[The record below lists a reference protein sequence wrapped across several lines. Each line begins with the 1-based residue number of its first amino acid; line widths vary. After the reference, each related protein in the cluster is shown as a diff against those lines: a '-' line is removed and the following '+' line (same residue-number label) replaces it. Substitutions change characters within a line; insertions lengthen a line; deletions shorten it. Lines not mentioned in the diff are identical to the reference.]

1 MNAMYKQQMVLAA
14 QLFIDISE
22 DLIVTFMFFNNAG
35 REAKGYLHEKFI
47 DGIKKTEASIAKNR

>member
-1 MNAMYKQQMVLAA
+1 MKHIRLKFSLVEKKIHRAL
-14 QLFIDISE
+14 
-22 DLIVTFMFFNNAG
+22 FFNNAG